1 MHHLD
6 QRESLTALILV
17 NKQQNAC
24 FLKRDVILQ
33 LVNLHE
39 LIDENRVESVG
50 RTVSYFIVNLVLERL
65 DKYRLDQN
73 LSTIPR
79 CRN

>member
-17 NKQQNAC
+17 DEQQNAC

-50 RTVSYFIVNLVLERL
+50 RTVSDFIVNLVLERL
-65 DKYRLDQN
+65 YEDGLDQN